1 MKRYSLF
8 IGLFLSFFMIF
19 LVGCDKKNDNKDD
32 DVVEVGEE
40 GIIIPTQSSYNLYV
54 GEEYN
59 PFHNQNSDYSF
70 KLENTDVATIDE
82 AGKIKAV
89 NEGTA
94 YLTLLKNNEIV
105 KSYEIYVTKKEKV
118 NYKYDEDE
126 YNNLKEKLDFSS
138 YYQYGITVNTYI
150 GDFSDGTSASVETKM
165 MMKRD
170 PFYAETK
177 IIASGLSSHTLIKG
191 TSGDKYISY
200 TIDDAKKTYKS
211 AYLTSTEFNGKEY
224 IDQNTDFISDF
235 DTIDKS
241 KVELTCLGENSYML
255 KVALSDYLSLYDDIL
270 KDNFSSYYD
279 KIKDTVITTM
289 FRFGER
295 SYINTNGT
303 LHFMENGKLFHCPFS
318 VTIDIS
324 QYFSDHFYFTGYT
337 DLSAGDILT
346 VDDIF
351 TPDNNGNKTLKVK
364 LQKGRYAI
372 EDLESISNTRV
383 IMFTVKDSSG
393 NLITN
398 NNIDAD
404 LVKNIINIE
413 KEDIYTI
420 DFRAGVYGAAT
431 NTYKFVK
438 INYPEREASS
448 LQNSSGTL
456 EGLYDYK
463 KFTYSST
470 NENEVIKL
478 TNNSNNKLYLYVE
491 NCITGS
497 SAYGYNSIT
506 VDGKKTIYINPDT
519 NTAIYVIS
527 AINEYNYDK
536 DYQYDYDFTV
546 ESIINA
552 NGSDYENLDEVS
564 TEFGKEYMVG
574 YTYAPRKL
582 LLKAEKKGLYSF
594 SFKGLDSYSHA
605 QVYVDDGGRHYAQS
619 GPKFKLEAGEYVIAL
634 LTNDHLFDI
643 CSLKYEYFD
652 TSDRDVDIELTVTDK
667 ISLGNVLNLKV
678 IDEQIVRYHFNLAE
692 SSIVAYEKEHVYI
705 YDSEGKKVSTNNSSF
720 GYNFIKLKAGSYYAI
735 YTGYAPIVSGEY
747 EHHKTFTLFVSE
759 STLDHYFDPD
769 DIPDV
774 EFDKEYIFTGSNSV
788 YNFLC
793 FKYVAVKDKTIR
805 LYSNSV
811 NIEIYDEDL
820 NSVNTYKMVEGKT
833 YYFIIRVNGGYST
846 PSIRFVLE

>member
-8 IGLFLSFFMIF
+8 IVLFLSFFMIF

-40 GIIIPTQSSYNLYV
+40 GIIIPTKSLYNLYV

-70 KLENTDVATIDE
+70 KLVNTDVATIDE

-94 YLTLLKNNEIV
+94 YLTLLKNNERV
-105 KSYEIYVTKKEKV
+105 KSYEIYVTTMEKV

-126 YNNLKEKLDFSS
+126 YNNLKEKLDFSG
-138 YYQYGITVNTYI
+138 YNQYGITVNTYI
-150 GDFSDGTSASVETKM
+150 GNISDETSASVEAKM
-165 MMKRD
+165 MMRRD

-295 SYINTNGT
+295 SYINTDGT

-324 QYFSDHFYFTGYT
+324 QYFSNSFYFTGYT
-337 DLSAGDILT
+337 DVSAGDILT

-351 TPDNNGNKTLKVK
+351 TPDNDGNKTLKVK

-393 NLITN
+393 NTITN
-398 NNIDAD
+398 NNIDAA

-420 DFRAGVYGAAT
+420 DFRSGVYGATT

-456 EGLYDYK
+456 EGLYDYR

-519 NTAIYVIS
+519 NTAIYVLS
-527 AINEYNYDK
+527 KGSDNTVDLNGDLTHS
-536 DYQYDYDFTV
+536 YDFSV
-546 ESIINA
+546 ESIINDYGTDE
-552 NGSDYENLDEVS
+552 NNLVEITEEYSD
-564 TEFGKEYMVG
+564 EFMVG
-574 YTYAPRKL
+574 YKYKPRKVI
-582 LLKAEKKGLYSF
+582 LKVSKPGIYGFTA
-594 SFKGLDSYSHA
+594 KGLDNTERSFYVYIEGFYSGNGEFELNE
-605 QVYVDDGGRHYAQS
+605 VGDYVLS
-619 GPKFKLEAGEYVIAL
+619 
-634 LTNDHLFDI
+634 LTQNDHIFDI
-643 CSLKYEYFD
+643 ISLKYYFKDVGPMEVNLTLYKTADSGFITNCANKPGQDVKYLFTLSSDTYLNFNPYDIVIFD
-652 TSDRDVDIELTVTDK
+652 TSGKQITPRATIDK
-667 ISLGNVLNLKV
+667 YYRLNFKV
-678 IDEQIVRYHFNLAE
+678 
-692 SSIVAYEKEHVYI
+692 
-705 YDSEGKKVSTNNSSF
+705 
-720 GYNFIKLKAGSYYAI
+720 KAGSYYARYYGNTTRFLLSI
-735 YTGYAPIVSGEY
+735 SNDNITDKIDFYNPETLIASVEYKVEKDSGNTPYGCGKIVGTGKPFYISGGNMIVEVYDADLNTVSTKIVDGKNCYELAEGETY
-747 EHHKTFTLFVSE
+747 
-759 STLDHYFDPD
+759 
-769 DIPDV
+769 
-774 EFDKEYIFTGSNSV
+774 YIF
-788 YNFLC
+788 Y
-793 FKYVAVKDKTIR
+793 
-805 LYSNSV
+805 
-811 NIEIYDEDL
+811 
-820 NSVNTYKMVEGKT
+820 
-833 YYFIIRVNGGYST
+833 RVNDRNSDAKF
-846 PSIRFVLE
+846 SIIYI